1 MTAVDATSSGAT
13 NATAAAARA
22 VIPGGVNSAQRR
34 LAGLEDIVIT
44 ASGGSRLH
52 TSDGRELIDFHGAY
66 GPPILGHN
74 DPDVDAAVADTIRRI
89 DNPGLGVTPQ
99 EIELAELIVES
110 IDSVERVLFTNSGSE
125 ATSQALR
132 VARTVTGRDK
142 IIKFQGCYHGW
153 HDSLAMN
160 VISAPDKVGRKDP
173 LSAGILQAVLDATI
187 VVPFNDAAAVAAAL
201 TEHDGEV
208 AAIILELIPHNV
220 GALLPEPGFV
230 EELRRLADQH
240 GVVLIFDEVITGFR
254 HGLGGYQGVLGVR
267 PDLTTMGKA
276 FANGYPISAL
286 GGRADIMEEF
296 TTTPGKRAFFAGT
309 FNGHPAMA
317 AAAIAT
323 IRKLRDEPVH
333 EHVFALGDRAR
344 DGLRQIWDDLGIDAV
359 VTGFGSIFVSFFQ
372 QGPVRSYDDLL
383 RNDVDLFV
391 GYRLRQID
399 RGVLEVPLNLKR
411 SNMSYAH
418 TVADVDRLLE
428 TTRESAAEHLA
439 ERS

>member
-1 MTAVDATSSGAT
+1 MTATATTTTTAG
-13 NATAAAARA
+13 ATAAAARA

-34 LAGLEDIVIT
+34 LTGLEDIVISRS
-44 ASGGSRLH
+44 AGARLH
-52 TSDGRELIDFHGAY
+52 TADGHELIDFHGAY

-74 DPDVDAAVADTIRRI
+74 DPDVDAAVATTIRQLG
-89 DNPGLGVTPQ
+89 NPGLGVTPQ
-99 EIELAELIVES
+99 EVELAELIVES

-125 ATSQALR
+125 ATFQAIR

-160 VISAPDKVGRKDP
+160 VISPADKVGHKDP

-187 VVPFNDAAAVAAAL
+187 VVPFNDAAAVGTAL
-201 TEHDGEV
+201 AEHDGEV

-220 GALLPEPGFV
+220 GTLLPEPGFV

-254 HGLGGYQGVLGVR
+254 HGLGGYQAVLGVE

-344 DGLRQIWDDLGIDAV
+344 DGLRQIWDELGVDAV
-359 VTGFGSIFVSFFQ
+359 VTGYGSIFVSFFQ
-372 QGPVRSYDDLL
+372 QGPIRSYDDLL

-399 RGVLEVPLNLKR
+399 KGVLEVPLNLKR

-418 TVADVDRLLE
+418 TTADVDRLLE
-428 TTRESAAEHLA
+428 TTRASVIEHLD